1 MSQSSDSLFTELWKL
16 IHIKVRACADL
27 IIQFADEDVLASN
40 VGGGGGQLCPVLLD
54 CGLEHRLF
62 LQDPPLG
69 YLPTMSTT
77 EKCLVLMII

>member
-1 MSQSSDSLFTELWKL
+1 MSQSSKSLYTELWKL
-16 IHIKVRACADL
+16 IHINVRACADL

-77 EKCLVLMII
+77 EECLE